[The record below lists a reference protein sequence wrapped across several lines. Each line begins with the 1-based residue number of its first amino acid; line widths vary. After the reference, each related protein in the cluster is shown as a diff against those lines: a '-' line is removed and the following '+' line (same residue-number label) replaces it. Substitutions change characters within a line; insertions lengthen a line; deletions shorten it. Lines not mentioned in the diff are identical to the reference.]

1 MLPSAGMNPKQLKQ
15 MQRAM
20 KQMGMDMKDVKGV
33 TEVIIKFKS
42 KELVIT
48 NPKVNLMNFMGQDTY
63 QISGKSKERAIE
75 TELVPVHTGFV
86 PETIQDSVLFVP
98 FTTNVTVL
106 VSPVPGAV
114 TNWTKISAAVQLV
127 GDITRSVDSV
137 APMA

>member
-20 KQMGMDMKDVKGV
+20 KQMGMDTKDVKGV
-33 TEVIIKFKS
+33 TEVIIKFKN

-75 TELVPVHTGFV
+75 TELVIPDDDVDLVATQAG
-86 PETIQDSVLFVP
+86 
-98 FTTNVTVL
+98 
-106 VSPVPGAV
+106 VSPEEARKALEETG
-114 TNWTKISAAVQLV
+114 
-127 GDITRSVDSV
+127 GDLAEAILRLS
-137 APMA
+137 